1 MPDIGIR
8 CGFSTE
14 ISQIYPGPGYQQF
27 SAGWISPP
35 DNASAVVEAR
45 KGDIVRQVG
54 TQRVDLWPQLI
65 RALCELQPSHS
76 ARTIQE
82 AESDGQSYTTV
93 GGEHWVRLIVDRP
106 TGALRPERYAMWC
119 RIDRLPSEELI
130 PSIVWFC
137 LKIGLFVIGAVVF
150 WKRPND
156 QAAAQFF
163 LLCIFTVGAYM
174 GGYHWARIA
183 ARPSL
188 LVVFMFCGVLL
199 PAVSLHFYLIFP
211 RPKPVLQRAPRR
223 VLGTIYGIPLA
234 FLVVILVGYFYVRQ
248 TAREPNGFDSMLR
261 AWNILRIE
269 IGAYLVVAA
278 ALYVLSVAS
287 LIYSFAHA
295 QDQTERN
302 QVKWIVFA
310 SLLALLP
317 IGYTLYL
324 VFWEREAF
332 GAGKATWPMFGASV
346 CFTLAFAI
354 SITRYRLLQ
363 LDQILSSGAVYFLLS
378 ISAGL
383 VYYAVAFAGVLAA
396 NLVGAQLPG
405 TSLGETIWVS
415 ASALLFLLM
424 LNLARGRIN
433 KAFDRRFYRHKHQ
446 LDRTLQR
453 LGAVIEQLVDPPTL
467 ARRLLQASADLLTAS
482 SGSVYL
488 CEGEPAIYR
497 LAGCLGPTPP
507 PLQELTSGCPLVEAL
522 EKRRTLTTWPHQA
535 TDAAQK
541 QLRFLKGEVAYA
553 LVHESQLLAFLILGP
568 KDTGP
573 YRPDDLNLL
582 SGFAQIAAPALE
594 SARGHRTME
603 LLNQELRTKVEK
615 ISEQQRRI
623 LALQSQLTN
632 NAVVRSA
639 ASTVV
644 ASGQEQ
650 RSIAETKE
658 DPFRYI
664 VGSSPVLR
672 QVLDTA
678 RKVASSPS
686 AVLVR
691 GESGTGKELLAKAIH
706 ESSSRSAQAYV
717 RVHCAALSPGL
728 LESELFGHVKGAFTG
743 AHRDKVG
750 RFELAHGG
758 TLFLDEIGDINW
770 ELQTKLLRVLQEKMF
785 ERVGSNEAMP
795 ADVRVIAATSRNL
808 EELIEQEKFRED
820 LYYRLKVVD
829 LTLPALRERRED
841 IPELALHFLRI
852 FAERTGR
859 DLTQIDDEAMLI
871 LKSHRWRGNIR
882 ELQNSLEHAVAVAEG
897 SVIMPFDLP
906 RELLRGGINMDE
918 KSDRHWNGVEPDRR
932 ETLPGA
938 RTERQERDRR
948 EREQLVR
955 ALAAAD
961 GNKARAA
968 RVMGLA
974 RSTLLSRLKK
984 HGLA

>member
-1 MPDIGIR
+1 MPDLGVR

-14 ISQIYPGPGYQQF
+14 INQIYPGYHQF
-27 SAGWISPP
+27 LPKDGSSDI
-35 DNASAVVEAR
+35 VEVR

-54 TQRVDLWPQLI
+54 MQRVELWPQLL
-65 RALCELQPSHS
+65 RALYELTASQS
-76 ARTIQE
+76 ATDLQE
-82 AESDGQSYTTV
+82 AEARGQNYTSV
-93 GGEHWVRLIVDRP
+93 GGDRWVRLVIDRP
-106 TGALRPERYAMWC
+106 TGPESQRRYAIWC

-130 PSIVWFC
+130 PSIVWFF

-211 RPKPVLQRAPRR
+211 RPKPVLERSPRR
-223 VLGTIYGIPLA
+223 VLGIIYGIPLA
-234 FLVVILVGYFYVRQ
+234 FLVIILFGYVYLRQ
-248 TAREPNGFDSMLR
+248 MVREPNAIDSVLR
-261 AWNILRIE
+261 AWNLLRVE

-287 LIYSFAHA
+287 LVYSFAHA
-295 QDQTERN
+295 EGQTERN
-302 QVKWIVFA
+302 QVKWIMVA
-310 SLLALLP
+310 AWLALLP

-332 GAGKATWPMFGASV
+332 GAGKGTWPMFGASV

-363 LDQILSSGAVYFLLS
+363 LDQIVSSGAVYFLLS
-378 ISAGL
+378 ITAGL

-396 NLVGAQLPG
+396 NLLGAQLRG
-405 TSLGETIWVS
+405 TSLGETVWVS
-415 ASALLFLLM
+415 ASALLLLLV

-482 SGSVYL
+482 GGAVYL
-488 CEGEPAIYR
+488 AEGEPAIYR

-507 PLQELTSGCPLVEAL
+507 PLQELSSGCPLVEAL
-522 EKRRTLTTWPHQA
+522 ERRRTLTTWPHQA
-535 TDAAQK
+535 TDAAQR
-541 QLRFLKGEVAYA
+541 QLRFLNGEVAYA
-553 LVHESQLLAFLILGP
+553 LVHESQLQAFLILGP
-568 KDTGP
+568 KETGP

-594 SARGHRTME
+594 SARGHRTIE
-603 LLNQELRTKVEK
+603 LLNQELRNKVEK

-623 LALQSQLTN
+623 LALQSQLTS
-632 NAVVRSA
+632 NAVVRSPPTA
-639 ASTVV
+639 V
-644 ASGQEQ
+644 AGAGEEQ
-650 RSIAETKE
+650 RSASAGPKD
-658 DPFRYI
+658 DPFRLI
-664 VGSSPVLR
+664 VGSSPLLR
-672 QVLDTA
+672 QVMDTA

-686 AVLVR
+686 AVLIR
-691 GESGTGKELLAKAIH
+691 GESGTGKELLAQAIH
-706 ESSSRSAQAYV
+706 ESSPRSGQAYV

-770 ELQTKLLRVLQEKMF
+770 EVQTKLLRVLQEKMF
-785 ERVGSNEAMP
+785 ERVGSNETMP

-808 EELIEQEKFRED
+808 EDLIEQEKFRED

-841 IPELALHFLRI
+841 IPELALHFLRVY
-852 FAERTGR
+852 AERIGR
-859 DLTQIDDEAMLI
+859 DITQIDDEAMLV

-882 ELQNSLEHAVAVAEG
+882 ELQNSLEHAVAVADG

-906 RELLRGGINMDE
+906 RELLRAGLDVDNV
-918 KSDRHWNGVEPDRR
+918 SDRLWNRVQPEKRQMLSGLR
-932 ETLPGA
+932 A
-938 RTERQERDRR
+938 ERQDRDRR

-968 RVMGLA
+968 RVLGLA

>member
-1 MPDIGIR
+1 MPDLGIR

-14 ISQIYPGPGYQQF
+14 IGEIYPAYKQF
-27 SAGWISPP
+27 LPEWIGKPP
-35 DNASAVVEAR
+35 DESEVVGAR

-54 TQRVDLWPQLI
+54 AQRVDLWPQLV
-65 RALCELQPSHS
+65 RALCELPQAQS
-76 ARTIQE
+76 ATTVRE
-82 AESDGQSYTTV
+82 AEARGLSYATV
-93 GGEHWVRLIVDRP
+93 GGDQWVRLVIDRP
-106 TGALRPERYAMWC
+106 GAQSQGRYSVWC
-119 RIDRLPSEELI
+119 LIDRLPSEELI
-130 PSIVWFC
+130 PSIVWFF
-137 LKIGLFVIGAVVF
+137 LKIGLFAIGAVVF

-188 LVVFMFCGVLL
+188 LVVFMICGVLL

-211 RPKPVLQRAPRR
+211 RPKPVVQRAPRP
-223 VLGTIYGIPLA
+223 VLAIIYGVPLT
-234 FLVVILVGYFYVRQ
+234 FLVIILAGYVYLRQ
-248 TAREPNGFDSMLR
+248 TARDPTAFDSVLR
-261 AWNILRIE
+261 AWNLLRIE

-278 ALYVLSVAS
+278 ALYVLSVVS
-287 LIYSFAHA
+287 LVYSFVHA

-302 QVKWIVFA
+302 QVKWILFA

-378 ISAGL
+378 ITAGL

-405 TSLGETIWVS
+405 TSVGETIWVS
-415 ASALLFLLM
+415 ASALLFLLV

-482 SGSVYL
+482 GGAVYL
-488 CEGEPAIYR
+488 SEGEPAIYR
-497 LAGCLGPTPP
+497 LAGCLGPIPP

-522 EKRRTLTTWPHQA
+522 ENRRTLTTWPHQDSD
-535 TDAAQK
+535 TAQR
-541 QLRFLKGEVAYA
+541 QLRFLGGEVAYA
-553 LVHESQLLAFLILGP
+553 LVHESRLLAFLILGP
-568 KDTGP
+568 KETGA

-594 SARGHRTME
+594 SARGHRTIE
-603 LLNQELRTKVEK
+603 LLNQELRNKVEK

-632 NAVVRSA
+632 NGAVRTAPATVA
-639 ASTVV
+639 AS
-644 ASGQEQ
+644 GEEQ
-650 RSIAETKE
+650 RPAVTEPK
-658 DPFRYI
+658 DAFRLI
-664 VGSSPVLR
+664 VGSSTVLR
-672 QVLDTA
+672 EVLDTA

-686 AVLVR
+686 AVLIR
-691 GESGTGKELLAKAIH
+691 GESGTGKELLAQAIH
-706 ESSSRSAQAYV
+706 ESSPRSGQAYV

-770 ELQTKLLRVLQEKMF
+770 EVQTKLLRVLQEKMF
-785 ERVGSNEAMP
+785 ERVGSNEPMP

-808 EELIEQEKFRED
+808 EELIEQERFRED

-852 FAERTGR
+852 FTERTGS
-859 DLTQIDDEAMLI
+859 DLKQIDDEAMII
-871 LKSHRWRGNIR
+871 LKAHRWRGNIR
-882 ELQNSLEHAVAVAEG
+882 ELQNSIEHAVAVADG
-897 SVIMPFDLP
+897 SVIMPADLP
-906 RELLRGGINMDE
+906 REFLRSGLEPDE
-918 KSDRHWNGVEPDRR
+918 KPDRHWNRIRPERVEIPSG
-932 ETLPGA
+932 LQ
-938 RTERQERDRR
+938 TERQERNRR

-968 RVMGLA
+968 RVLGLA